1 MSLYKVI
8 QHKSVGR
15 PTYLDVLPSNVLQHC
30 IMPFLD
36 WEERIHVN
44 MLTPAGDRT
53 LPKKIPKERIIANQ
67 LSVSIKKLT
76 PIAEDIAILYQT
88 RESFRARGKRG
99 GPSQLRIV
107 EKLVRFLDILLEPHN
122 ILLVQYSM
130 TFRNAISQKIVEFSD
145 PNNIVK
151 IPRIYLREQMADVI
165 QKLIHMLESNPFI
178 EQIAPKRFLSAPV
191 TQNETAVL
199 NEWWVP
205 GVGVVRRYRGTIYT
219 EMEE

>member
-8 QHKSVGR
+8 QHKCVGQ
-15 PTYLDVLPSNVLQHC
+15 PTYLDVLPGDVLQYC

-36 WEERIHVN
+36 WEDRIYVN

-53 LPKKIPKERIIANQ
+53 PPKKISMERIIANQ
-67 LSVSIKKLT
+67 LLVSTKRLT

-107 EKLVRFLDILLEPHN
+107 ERMIRFLDILLEPHN

-130 TFRNAISQKIVEFSD
+130 TFRDAISQKIVEFSD
-145 PNNIVK
+145 PVNILK

-165 QKLIHMLESNPFI
+165 QKLITMLESNPFI
-178 EQIAPKRFLSAPV
+178 EQIVPKRFLSATV
-191 TQNETAVL
+191 TQNEIAVL

-205 GVGVVRRYRGTIYT
+205 GVGVVGRYQGDIYT
-219 EMEE
+219 ETE

>member
-8 QHKSVGR
+8 QHKCVGR
-15 PTYLDVLPSNVLQHC
+15 PTYLDVLPGDVLQYC

-53 LPKKIPKERIIANQ
+53 PPKKISMERIIANQ
-67 LSVSIKKLT
+67 LLVSTKRLT

-88 RESFRARGKRG
+88 RESFRAIGKRG

-107 EKLVRFLDILLEPHN
+107 ERMIRFLDILLEPHN

-130 TFRNAISQKIVEFSD
+130 TFRDAISQKIVEFSD
-145 PNNIVK
+145 PVNILK

-165 QKLIHMLESNPFI
+165 QKLITMLESNPFI
-178 EQIAPKRFLSAPV
+178 EQIAPKRFLSATV
-191 TQNETAVL
+191 TQNEIAVL

-205 GVGVVRRYRGTIYT
+205 GVGVVGRYQGDIYT
-219 EMEE
+219 ETE

>member
-8 QHKSVGR
+8 QHKCVGQ
-15 PTYLDVLPSNVLQHC
+15 PTYLDVLPGDVLQYC

-36 WEERIHVN
+36 WEDRIYIN

-53 LPKKIPKERIIANQ
+53 PPKKISMGRIIANQ
-67 LSVSIKKLT
+67 LLVSTKRLT

-107 EKLVRFLDILLEPHN
+107 ERMIQFLDILLEPHN
-122 ILLVQYSM
+122 ILLVRYSM
-130 TFRNAISQKIVEFSD
+130 TFRDAISQKIVEFSD
-145 PNNIVK
+145 PVNILK

-165 QKLIHMLESNPFI
+165 QKLITMLESNPFI
-178 EQIAPKRFLSAPV
+178 EQIAPKRFLSATV
-191 TQNETAVL
+191 TQNEIAVL

-205 GVGVVRRYRGTIYT
+205 GVGVVGRYQGDIYT
-219 EMEE
+219 ETE

>member
-8 QHKSVGR
+8 QHKCVGQ
-15 PTYLDVLPSNVLQHC
+15 PTYLDVLPGDVLQYC

-36 WEERIHVN
+36 WEDRIYVN

-53 LPKKIPKERIIANQ
+53 PPKKISMERIIANQ
-67 LSVSIKKLT
+67 LLVSTKRLT

-107 EKLVRFLDILLEPHN
+107 ERMIRFLDILLEPHN

-130 TFRNAISQKIVEFSD
+130 TFRDAISQKIVEFSD
-145 PNNIVK
+145 PVNILK

-165 QKLIHMLESNPFI
+165 QKLITMLESNPFI
-178 EQIAPKRFLSAPV
+178 EQIAPKRFLSATV
-191 TQNETAVL
+191 TQNEIAVL

-205 GVGVVRRYRGTIYT
+205 GVGVVGRYQGDIYT
-219 EMEE
+219 ETE

>member
-8 QHKSVGR
+8 QHKCVGQ
-15 PTYLDVLPSNVLQHC
+15 PTYLDVLPGDVLQYC

-36 WEERIHVN
+36 WEDRIYVN

-53 LPKKIPKERIIANQ
+53 PPKKISMERIIANQ
-67 LSVSIKKLT
+67 LLVSTKRLT

-88 RESFRARGKRG
+88 RESFRDRGKRG

-145 PNNIVK
+145 PVNIVK

-165 QKLIHMLESNPFI
+165 QKLIHMLETNPFI
-178 EQIAPKRFLSAPV
+178 EQIAPKRFLSATV

-205 GVGVVRRYRGTIYT
+205 GVGVVGRYQGDIYT
-219 EMEE
+219 EME